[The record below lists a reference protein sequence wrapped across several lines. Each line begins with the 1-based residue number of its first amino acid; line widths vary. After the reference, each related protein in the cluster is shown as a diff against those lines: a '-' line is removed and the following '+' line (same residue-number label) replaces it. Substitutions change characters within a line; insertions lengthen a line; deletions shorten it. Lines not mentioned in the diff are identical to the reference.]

1 MSFIKTYISSIEN
14 VSDFQKKANEEY
26 FKALYKKFQNPE
38 SLDLVINQPE
48 KGINSNIIPV
58 CLANSQDLKDI
69 DIQKYSE
76 LTTMSSKLKDYKL
89 TLVKMHAGLG
99 SSVKRS
105 DLLEKYANGRVAGSK
120 GTDLFIEINGRA
132 YSLAQ
137 LQFKQVEIL
146 RSQKLYSAVDL
157 INLVNQENIEAVEKV
172 SQEFVEKFDHIMQ
185 LKLPTVLDGELSSE
199 RVAPGGHAY
208 LGYSL
213 LHQIFDERNCFEE
226 KNEIISI
233 GNGED
238 LNSSADPKMISW
250 MIDKDIPIC
259 MITTTKLAK
268 DKKGGQISIVR
279 SSEGKYVTIIEKAQ
293 AEKANQLEYFE
304 QLGLREEDGESLF
317 NTNIVLINK
326 SSLSKLFKKH
336 LKELGKDEFSDIIT
350 PDLIKNI
357 KEQNGKSFIQLEGA
371 IGSSLLNLDQY
382 FRLKFNKG
390 LISFLNLNP
399 IEREHFFIPI
409 KKRSDFDELLEKYEY
424 NINTGRFDLKSK

>member
-1 MSFIKTYISSIEN
+1 MSFIKTYISRIEN

-48 KGINSNIIPV
+48 KGIHSNIIPV
-58 CLANSQDLKDI
+58 CLANSQDLEDI

-99 SSVKRS
+99 SSVKRG

-185 LKLPTVLDGELSSE
+185 LKLPTVLDGELSTE
-199 RVAPGGHAY
+199 RVAPGGHGW
-208 LGYSL
+208 L
-213 LHQIFDERNCFEE
+213 
-226 KNEIISI
+226 
-233 GNGED
+233 
-238 LNSSADPKMISW
+238 
-250 MIDKDIPIC
+250 
-259 MITTTKLAK
+259 
-268 DKKGGQISIVR
+268 
-279 SSEGKYVTIIEKAQ
+279 
-293 AEKANQLEYFE
+293 
-304 QLGLREEDGESLF
+304 
-317 NTNIVLINK
+317 
-326 SSLSKLFKKH
+326 
-336 LKELGKDEFSDIIT
+336 
-350 PDLIKNI
+350 
-357 KEQNGKSFIQLEGA
+357 
-371 IGSSLLNLDQY
+371 
-382 FRLKFNKG
+382 
-390 LISFLNLNP
+390 
-399 IEREHFFIPI
+399 
-409 KKRSDFDELLEKYEY
+409 
-424 NINTGRFDLKSK
+424 